1 MFEQKNKSLWFN
13 IDLEKIKQRIEQITN
28 QVEATLRHEKH
39 QSEIHGS
46 YRQSSDKE

>member
-28 QVEATLRHEKH
+28 QVEATLRQEKH
-39 QSEIHGS
+39 QIEIHGS
-46 YRQSSDKE
+46 SRQSSDKE